1 MAFDFNKAAEEI
13 TKDKDT
19 VIDNIIMDII
29 INYINNKYKDSN
41 IIEFDTNNTD
51 KVLTINIYD
60 SKLPFERNPSPGCIT
75 FILDF
80 GVSDIVITSGNNLNY
95 SYIHNTVNTVL
106 KAPGVSF
113 NNFIIQSSGKNFD
126 YFLRV
131 GSWSNIIKA
140 NILNLPLIAEKC
152 NNIKFVSMDKDIE
165 NKNIVYEL
173 NTGDQYKIH
182 NIPIYEQY
190 IALKKLLKGNEYKI
204 KIPIEVDILND
215 SNKVSVISKSI
226 PLAKEYYIDYLK
238 IQKQYVENNLNAETI
253 PENIQIKYVTEY
265 LLKKVICNHNLFG
278 LEGNRFFSSC
288 NLAKKIQ
295 IFVINLLIE
304 GVHPLANEYSN
315 VWDPNLVSM
324 IVHHNGM
331 VLKYM
336 LPVAQQVYLKLL
348 NDIITEKFNL
358 WNY

>member
-1 MAFDFNKAAEEI
+1 
-13 TKDKDT
+13 
-19 VIDNIIMDII
+19 
-29 INYINNKYKDSN
+29 
-41 IIEFDTNNTD
+41 
-51 KVLTINIYD
+51 
-60 SKLPFERNPSPGCIT
+60 
-75 FILDF
+75 
-80 GVSDIVITSGNNLNY
+80 
-95 SYIHNTVNTVL
+95 
-106 KAPGVSF
+106 
-113 NNFIIQSSGKNFD
+113 
-126 YFLRV
+126 
-131 GSWSNIIKA
+131 
-140 NILNLPLIAEKC
+140 
-152 NNIKFVSMDKDIE
+152 MDKDIE

-204 KIPIEVDILND
+204 KIPIEVDTLND

-278 LEGNRFFSSC
+278 FEGNSYFSSC

-304 GVHPLANEYSN
+304 GVHPIANEYST
-315 VWDPNLVSM
+315 VWNPNLVNM

-348 NDIITEKFNL
+348 DDIITEKFNL